1 MNKFFLIVILL
12 LSGCANQQADQERP
26 YSGKESTQRESAR
39 IHTEL
44 GAGYLGQY
52 QYAIALEEF
61 NEATRIDPNYALAYN
76 GLGMVHAA
84 LKEDTKAD
92 DNFKKSIRLEPGNS
106 ETRNNYGTFLCSRNR
121 IDESIVQFM
130 EAVKNPLYR
139 TPSVA
144 YVNAGFCS
152 LRKKDIDSA
161 EKYLKQALSIQPSL
175 NQAAFQ
181 LGTIYFDRQQYELA
195 RNTIQ
200 PALLNNPLPD
210 ILWLAIRIERILGNK
225 DAVSSYTLE
234 LRKRYPNS
242 AQAKALAAG
251 E

>member
-1 MNKFFLIVILL
+1 MKKFCCVVVML
-12 LSGCANQQADQERP
+12 LSGCANMDSQEP
-26 YSGKESTQRESAR
+26 AYSGKESTKQESAR

-52 QYAIALEEF
+52 QMAIALEEF
-61 NEATRIDPNYALAYN
+61 TEAVRIDPNYALAYN
-76 GLGMVHAA
+76 GLGMVYAA
-84 LKEDTKAD
+84 LKEDAKAD
-92 DNFKKSIRLEPGNS
+92 DSFKKSVRLQPGNS
-106 ETRNNYGTFLCSRNR
+106 ETRNNYGTYLCSRNR
-121 IDESIVQFM
+121 IDESITQFM

-144 YVNAGFCS
+144 YVNAGFCA
-152 LRKKDIDSA
+152 LRKKDIESA
-161 EKYLKQALSIQPSL
+161 EKYLQQALAIQPSL

-181 LGTIYFDRQQYELA
+181 LATIYFDRQQYELA

-200 PALLNNPLPD
+200 SALLNNPLPD
-210 ILWLAIRIERILGNK
+210 ILWLAIRIERLLGNK

-242 AQAKALAAG
+242 AQAKALIAG